1 MVTYPQ
7 RPVLHVHRVEALR
20 DRTLGRLRAY
30 DAGGVLRFEGWALE
44 PPWRDNEV
52 GASCVPCGLYGLAWR
67 TSRRYGRHLLVEG
80 TAPRSLILLHA
91 GNYPRDTRGCL
102 LPGLRRTDL
111 DGDGMPDVVSSRAA
125 LRALEAVV
133 QEAEPDARPG
143 ALAAWLFI
151 TRRPQ

>member
-102 LPGLRRTDL
+102 LPGLRRADL
-111 DGDGMPDVVSSRAA
+111 DGDGVADVASSRTA
-125 LRALEAVV
+125 LRAVEAVV
-133 QEAEPDARPG
+133 REAPAGGGAEEPVAR
-143 ALAAWLFI
+143 LLI
-151 TRRPQ
+151 TRAA